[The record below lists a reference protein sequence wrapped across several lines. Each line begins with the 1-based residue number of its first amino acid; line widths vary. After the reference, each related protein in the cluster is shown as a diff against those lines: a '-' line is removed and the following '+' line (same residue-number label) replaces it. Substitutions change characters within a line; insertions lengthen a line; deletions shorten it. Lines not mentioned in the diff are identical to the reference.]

1 MSRIL
6 VVAMIAVV
14 ASCAP
19 SDDRMR
25 IKLDRQIAKAN
36 EKIERFE
43 NKIAGYEQRM
53 KMLADAE
60 NGVEVDAN
68 KVVTIVKPEIKNFKK
83 FIEIQGG
90 VSSKKNVMISSNTG
104 GVLMS
109 VLITEGQYVSR
120 GQAIAVVNSDIL
132 QSNIREVEG
141 ALELANSVFER
152 QQRLWMEQQIGTEL
166 QYLQAK
172 NNKESLEK
180 KLETLQVQ
188 LGDATVRSSISGLV
202 DEVWAKQGEMIGP
215 GNPIARIV
223 NLDRVQVEAEIPEKF
238 IANFKKGDKVEVYF
252 PSLKLSRTAS
262 IKAVGQVIN
271 PGNRTFKVEVDMTNS
286 DGMLKPYML
295 ATLKLMEYES
305 SDKVIIPTKLV
316 QDGSK
321 GSFVFSVTA
330 ENTVEKKWIV
340 IGESYDGES
349 EALEGLNGSENLIDL
364 GFRDVLE
371 GATVDVKATL

>member
-1 MSRIL
+1 M
-6 VVAMIAVV
+6 VAMIAVI

-19 SDDRMR
+19 ADDKMR

-53 KMLADAE
+53 KMLEDAE

-68 KVVTIVKPEIKNFKK
+68 RVVTTVKPEIKNFKK

-109 VLITEGQYVSR
+109 VLITEGQYVAR

-152 QQRLWMEQQIGTEL
+152 QQRLWLEQQIGTEL

-188 LGDATVRSSISGLV
+188 LDDATVRSSISGLV

-238 IANFKKGDKVEVYF
+238 IVNFNKGDKVEVYF
-252 PSLKLSRTAS
+252 PSLKLSRTAN

-305 SDKVIIPTKLV
+305 SDKVIIPTKLI

-321 GSFVFSVTA
+321 GNFIFAVTQ
-330 ENTVEKKWIV
+330 EYTVEKKWIV
-340 IGESYDGES
+340 TGESYDGES
-349 EALEGLNGSENLIDL
+349 EVLEGLEGSEDLIDL

-371 GATVDVKATL
+371 GTTVDVKAIL